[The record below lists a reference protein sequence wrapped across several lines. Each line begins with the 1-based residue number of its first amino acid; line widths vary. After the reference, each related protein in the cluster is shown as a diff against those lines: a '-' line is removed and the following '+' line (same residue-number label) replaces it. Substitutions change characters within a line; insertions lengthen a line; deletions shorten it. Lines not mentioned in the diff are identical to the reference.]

1 LTSHFIEGVKM
12 ISPSINEFKNL
23 STPCNLI
30 PLYEEIHYDFE
41 TPISLF
47 TKFIKDKPSF
57 LLESVEG
64 GEKWARYCFIGVK
77 PSLIFRS
84 KNSRFELIKDGIV
97 LKTGTEKDPL
107 HILKSILN
115 HYRPIHY
122 DSLPRFFGGA
132 VGYISYDYVRSIER
146 IPELR
151 PPHPDFYDCYFM
163 ITDTLIVFD
172 NLRHKLILIAN
183 VFLDERSDPEK
194 LYKEASERVE
204 DLIKVLKN
212 NTSSPPVPKKS
223 TLVPTIYSHTRKEDF
238 IETVKKAKSY
248 IRNGD
253 IIQVVLSQRFVAN
266 IHCHP
271 FDIYRALR
279 SINPSPYL
287 FYLNLEDSVL
297 LGASPE
303 VMVRLEGK
311 KIELRPIAGT
321 RPRGKTP
328 KEDGDMEKELL
339 SDEKERAEHIMLVD
353 LGRNDVGRV
362 SEIGSVRVDEF
373 MTVERYSHVM
383 HIVSNIEGTLSQ
395 GKDAFDVL
403 RATFPAGTV
412 SGAPKIRAMEIIE
425 ELEPHRRGPYG
436 GAVGY
441 FSFSGNMD
449 TCITIRSILIKGNK
463 AYIQTGAGIV
473 ADSDP
478 EMEYEE
484 TLNKA
489 KPLFEAIKIAEEGAL

>member
-1 LTSHFIEGVKM
+1 M
-12 ISPSINEFKNL
+12 ISPSFDEFKNL
-23 STPCNLI
+23 SNFGNLI
-30 PLYEEIHYDFE
+30 PLYEEIHYDLE

-47 TKFIKDKPSF
+47 AKFINDKPSF

-64 GEKWARYCFIGVK
+64 GDKWARYSFIGLK
-77 PSLIFRS
+77 PSLVFRS

-97 LKTGTEKDPL
+97 LKTGIEKDPL
-107 HILKSILN
+107 RILKLILN
-115 HYRPIHY
+115 QYRPIQY

-146 IPELR
+146 IPELCS
-151 PPHPDFYDCYFM
+151 PNHDFYDCYFM

-183 VFLDERSDPEK
+183 VFLDEKSDSEK
-194 LYKEASERVE
+194 LYKEASERFE

-212 NTSSPPVPKKS
+212 NTTSPPVSKKS
-223 TLVPTIYSHTRKEDF
+223 TLVPTIYSHTRKENF
-238 IETVKKAKSY
+238 IEMVKKAKSY
-248 IRNGD
+248 IINGD
-253 IIQVVLSQRFVAN
+253 IIQVVLSQRFVAD

-287 FYLNLEDSVL
+287 FYLNLEDSII
-297 LGASPE
+297 LGSSPE

-328 KEDGDMEKELL
+328 EEDVDMEKELL

-353 LGRNDVGRV
+353 LGRNDIGRV
-362 SEIGSVRVDEF
+362 SEIGSVKVNEF

-383 HIVSNIEGTLSQ
+383 HIVSNIEGRLSQ
-395 GKDAFDVL
+395 GKDAFDLL

-425 ELEPHRRGPYG
+425 ELEPQRRGPYA

-489 KPLFEAIKIAEEGAL
+489 KALFKAIKVAEEGML

>member
-1 LTSHFIEGVKM
+1 M
-12 ISPSINEFKNL
+12 ISPPFDEFKNL

-30 PLYEEIHYDFE
+30 PLYEEIHYDLE

-47 TKFIKDKPSF
+47 AKFIKDKPSF

-64 GEKWARYCFIGVK
+64 GEKWARYSFIGLK
-77 PSLIFRS
+77 PSLVFRS
-84 KNSRFELIKDGIV
+84 KNSRFELIKNGIV
-97 LKTGTEKDPL
+97 LKTGTEKDSL
-107 HILKSILN
+107 RILKSILN
-115 HYRPIHY
+115 QYMPIHY
-122 DSLPRFFGGA
+122 DFLPRFFGGA

-146 IPELR
+146 IPELL
-151 PPHPDFYDCYFM
+151 PTNPDFYDCYFM
-163 ITDTLIVFD
+163 IADTLIVFD

-183 VFLDERSDPEK
+183 VFLDEKSDPEK

-212 NTSSPPVPKKS
+212 NTPSPPEYKKS
-223 TLVPTIYSHTRKEDF
+223 TLVPTIYSYTRKEDF
-238 IETVKKAKSY
+238 IEMVKKAKSY
-248 IRNGD
+248 IRDGD
-253 IIQVVLSQRFVAN
+253 IIQVVLSQRFVAD

-321 RPRGKTP
+321 RPRGNTP
-328 KEDGDMEKELL
+328 KEDVDMEKELL

-362 SEIGSVRVDEF
+362 SEIGSVKVDEF

-425 ELEPHRRGPYG
+425 KLEPHRRGPYG

-463 AYIQTGAGIV
+463 TYIQTGAGIV

-478 EMEYEE
+478 EKEYEE

-489 KPLFEAIKIAEEGAL
+489 KPLFEAIKMAEEGAL